1 MVENLKTEKLDEE
14 SRNPSLHSPYLPS
27 GPPPLIM
34 EEFQGINTSTTR
46 PGVEDRQLWWCDGF
60 MPIGRRFLRTMY
72 GIGTPIH
79 VQTTPKIAF
88 FGFINIG
95 ATPYCISVHLDGS
108 IHATNTATGADQ
120 QIAAAGTITSPSRLN
135 VGISQY
141 GNQYCIIVSS
151 QPNGYFLWNG
161 TAFFQPGSISPEI
174 SINSGGTGYTTNLVI
189 TATGGTG
196 SGATFSYTLSGGVIT
211 TISVVNPGTGYSV
224 GDTVTLVFTRNGG
237 SGSAASAD
245 VALMPFAISGTTAE
259 IYAGHVW
266 VANGSDI
273 AFTAP
278 GSVSDF
284 STNNGGGNFSS
295 TDSFLRVR
303 YIQLIQTNGFLYLV
317 ADSSVNYISSVQ
329 TAGSPPTTTFTNQNA
344 DPETGSPWP
353 STVGTFGRNILFANA
368 FGAHVSYGAAVTKI
382 SDALDGVYS
391 TVPNFGSL
399 IPSAAKAIIFGKRC
413 WVLIIPIIDPIS
425 GQQVNKLFLWNGKIW
440 WSTPQDIPLV
450 YVAAQEIDSILTT
463 WGTDGAAIY
472 PLFQNPSTSFEKI
485 VQSRLWDNPVG
496 YQMTKTTERFWAMAQ
511 IYNLDDEPLQVSL
524 DNELLSAVNFEDYEL
539 EPPVLTWTNNNG
551 EPIIWSNSTPVVM
564 EWFGSGV
571 GIALTEP
578 KAQSQQGVL
587 LGMTIKT
594 MKSDMAL
601 ISAMIP
607 PEPSD
612 YRG

>member
-1 MVENLKTEKLDEE
+1 
-14 SRNPSLHSPYLPS
+14 
-27 GPPPLIM
+27 
-34 EEFQGINTSTTR
+34 
-46 PGVEDRQLWWCDGF
+46 
-60 MPIGRRFLRTMY
+60 MPIGKRFLRTMY
-72 GIGTPIH
+72 GVGEAIH
-79 VQTTPKIAF
+79 FEDSASISF

-95 ATPYCISVHLDGS
+95 ATPYCIVVHLDGS
-108 IHATNTATGADQ
+108 VHAVNTITAAESE
-120 QIAAAGTITSPSRLN
+120 IAPAGTITSPSRLS

-151 QPNGYFLWNG
+151 QTNGYFLWDG
-161 TAFFQPGSISPEI
+161 TTFYQAGSLSPEI
-174 SINSGGTGYTTNLVI
+174 SLNNGGTGYTTNLVI
-189 TATGGTG
+189 TATGGSGT
-196 SGATFSYTLSGGVIT
+196 GATFTYTLEGGVIT
-211 TISVVNPGTGYSV
+211 DIRVANPGTGYSV

-237 SGSAASAD
+237 SGTSASAD
-245 VALMPFAISGTTAE
+245 VSLMPFAISGTTAE

-303 YIQLIQTNGFLYLV
+303 YIQLIQTNGFLYLI

-382 SDALDGVYS
+382 SDALDGVFS
-391 TVPNFGSL
+391 TVPNFGGL

-413 WVLIIPIIDPIS
+413 WVLLTPIIDPIS

-440 WSTPQDIPLV
+440 WSTQQDIPLL
-450 YVAAQEIDSILTT
+450 YIAAQEIDSVLTT
-463 WGTDGAAIY
+463 WGTDGTAIY
-472 PLFQNPSTSFEKI
+472 PLFQTPSTDFEKI
-485 VQSRLWDNPVG
+485 VQSRLWDTPIG
-496 YQMTKTTERFWAMAQ
+496 YQLSKTTERFWAMAQ
-511 IYNLDDEPLQVSL
+511 IFNLDDEPLQVSI
-524 DNELLSAVNFEDYEL
+524 DNELLSAVNFKDYEL
-539 EPPVLTWTNNNG
+539 NPPILTWTNNANQ
-551 EPIIWSNSTPVVM
+551 PINWTNNAAQPMT
-564 EWFGSGV
+564 WYGSGV
-571 GIALTEP
+571 GVALTP
-578 KAQSQQGVL
+578 PTQHSQNGVL

-607 PEPSD
+607 PEPAD